1 MRVLVLGRRV
11 ELLFLGWKPNVLTDR
26 RTEYNLH
33 LLYHTFY
40 MLYIVIFGAASRNR
54 THIRRVEAY
63 CIIHYT
69 IAAFIGASRETW
81 TLNPLR
87 ATDFKSVVYTIPPY
101 SHKLLEHR
109 TGFEPVILL
118 FCRQLR
124 WASPPSVHILVREV
138 GIEPTPR
145 RSKPRRLPLSYSLI
159 NLVDRK
165 RIELLPLTC
174 KASVLPLS
182 LTAQYWWW
190 I

>member
-1 MRVLVLGRRV
+1 
-11 ELLFLGWKPNVLTDR
+11 
-26 RTEYNLH
+26 
-33 LLYHTFY
+33 

-63 CIIHYT
+63 CIVHYT
-69 IAAFIGASRETW
+69 IAAFIGAGRQTRTVKPKREI
-81 TLNPLR
+81 LSLLSLPI
-87 ATDFKSVVYTIPPY
+87 SPY
-101 SHKLLEHR
+101 LHKFLEHR

-124 WASPPSVHILVREV
+124 WTSPPSVHILVREV

-159 NLVDRK
+159 ILVDRK

-182 LTAQYWWW
+182 LTAQNRCRHFTCSECYFNSCLGGEYR
-190 I
+190 IRTCGPLSRSFV